1 MPRSDRGAHVQES
14 SAGFP
19 SPNGRKTSI
28 EGHRWCPVLRMP
40 IAPGIVGSHNS
51 HHPTD
56 GMIKL
61 DYQETWYEREERES
75 FESPS
80 PNGVKV
86 PSMNAEQLFE
96 QALAKVESES
106 IRQWATSE
114 RNRPTWIKIAQL
126 TVTNQ
131 NNPDVFRFSALIVST
146 AIGL

>member
-1 MPRSDRGAHVQES
+1 
-14 SAGFP
+14 
-19 SPNGRKTSI
+19 
-28 EGHRWCPVLRMP
+28 
-40 IAPGIVGSHNS
+40 
-51 HHPTD
+51 
-56 GMIKL
+56 MIKVN
-61 DYQETWYEREERES
+61 YQETWWEREERES

-80 PNGVKV
+80 PNGVKA
-86 PSMNAEQLFE
+86 PEGSRQTTSMNAEQLFE
-96 QALAKVESES
+96 QALAKVESDS